1 MRLPTLIQLSA
12 NMVSTPPT
20 SSFGGA
26 ALAAVPPLPS
36 ADTNRDNTSQISRNG
51 DGTSSV
57 SRSHAGIGQNRTVW
71 QHMQR
76 VFHGVA
82 GSRTVASFDIV
93 AAFRQFNDNEFRQL
107 FQDPELVSVSE
118 HMVDAGNIANLRGML
133 SVLDDQRNL
142 PNLTPQERQDLRKKI
157 QNAIHAL
164 GTLRDNASV
173 KNRAIAVTSMLT
185 LLTPLPLALPF
196 IGEKQYKFGAV
207 VIASLVKT
215 TAYLVAL
222 GRLKTADTFAFFD
235 LFRNRY
241 GQVFCE
247 AVGMAIPTILPK
259 ARWLTKNVP
268 FNTGVAIASF
278 IVNMATLFPE
288 AFVAAGHSIAG
299 LWQTPEQRN
308 ELTPDEQALLARW
321 ESDCQQLAGIIQSG
335 RADFKASSKAISD
348 LLDRQTGYAI
358 AALSDAAKAA
368 GNRGAVNAAE
378 ENSAAR
384 HNDDLASKFTL
395 AFISVGLCVLTI
407 VMTKDDPLAVLN
419 LSVDAAS
426 SATVMFA
433 TALNSS
439 KSKQEAINNFKA
451 WNGLSLSMLFVLG
464 IAALY
469 DKIHHIEDTPHHQL
483 RVFEWQAPV
492 LTALNLTF
500 PGLFASMDKE
510 IAQEMLAPLNFLRE
524 EGGKLLGQARHL
536 FSEAPSSGGANFDV
550 AETDD
555 DRFETVD
562 DAHGAIN
569 PPEEAGSIALE
580 SLARQTS
587 QSAPA

>member
-1 MRLPTLIQLSA
+1 
-12 NMVSTPPT
+12 MVSNPPS

-26 ALAAVPPLPS
+26 ALAAVPPIPS
-36 ADTNRDNTSQISRNG
+36 ADTNRDNVSQIAQSGN
-51 DGTSSV
+51 DVSSA

-71 QHMQR
+71 HSMQR

-82 GSRTVASFDIV
+82 NSRTVASFDIV

-107 FQDPELVSVSE
+107 FQDPELVSVTAPL
-118 HMVDAGNIANLRGML
+118 VNADNIANLRGML
-133 SVLDDQRNL
+133 ATLDNPGNL

-173 KNRAIAVTSMLT
+173 KSRAIAVTSMLT

-222 GRLKTADTFAFFD
+222 GRLQTADTFAFFD

-268 FNTGVAIASF
+268 FNTSVAIASF
-278 IVNMATLFPE
+278 FVNMATLFPE
-288 AFVAAGHSIAG
+288 AFVAAGHTMAR
-299 LWQTPEQRN
+299 LWQTPEQRS

-335 RADFKASSKAISD
+335 RSDFKASGKAITD

-358 AALSDAAKAA
+358 AALADAAKAA
-368 GNRGAVNAAE
+368 GSRGGVNATDQ
-378 ENSAAR
+378 NNIAR
-384 HNDDLASKFTL
+384 PNDDWASKFTL

-483 RVFEWQAPV
+483 SEFEWQAPV

-510 IAQEMLAPLNFLRE
+510 IAKEMLAPLNFLRE
-524 EGGKLLGQARHL
+524 EGGKLLDGARHL
-536 FSEAPSSGGANFDV
+536 FSEAPQSVRTNLDE
-550 AETDD
+550 AETDG
-555 DRFETVD
+555 DRFEIVD
-562 DAHGAIN
+562 DTHNVIN
-569 PPEEAGSIALE
+569 PQEEAGSIALE
-580 SLARQTS
+580 LLARQD
-587 QSAPA
+587 